1 VALCSPRAKKL
12 YLSNIMIAE
21 MISADLMD
29 CIRILYDDANLAT
42 VLEAISY
49 IRGLAKE
56 HTIKPTYSV

>member
-1 VALCSPRAKKL
+1 
-12 YLSNIMIAE
+12 MIAE

-42 VLEAISY
+42 VMQAISY